1 MADRESGGSAR
12 HSRAAAL
19 ARAARSWKSA
29 TARRASTRARIRAW
43 LAEPEAL
50 PVLSIALGYLV
61 LAAAL
66 VGLTRGTPLIAPGL
80 IMDDTRVVRVEFDVP
95 DEAGTQERR
104 SAART
109 ASPRVYMPDRSTIE
123 RVRATLRNL
132 PMALA
137 GVESLEGV
145 SPELGE
151 AFDLSAAALAEIGAV
166 SVSESE
172 LERWSARV
180 DALVGSLLER
190 PILSSS
196 VLQSVAAGAERIAVI
211 GADAGAGASPRVV
224 EPSALIPVGDPAG
237 RIDELVRSAGFEGAA
252 AASVA
257 AYLRALPSPTF
268 LVNEERTRELG
279 ELRAQAV
286 PIQMLTIAPGQRIY
300 QRGQRLSED
309 QFALAVREQREFE
322 SRRPVLARMLRG
334 LGVVGATLVAVVI
347 IGGYIALF
355 YSGLLKT
362 PPRLGALVGLMLL
375 GLALSCWWA
384 IGYPGL
390 VAIAS
395 TAPTVLL
402 VMVTLVAYDRRMALV
417 IGVVQS
423 ALVSMA
429 LSLGIGSMFVN
440 AVGIG
445 LAVWSLNEIRSRA
458 DIVRSA
464 VIVAC
469 GIAAATLVI
478 GLVERPMVPGV
489 ALELLGDSAWGG
501 VGGFIAGALAL
512 VLLPTIER
520 VFDVV
525 TGMTLSE
532 LRDPRQPLLREL
544 QQRAPGSYN
553 HSLNVAS
560 IAEAAVSAI
569 GGDSLHVYVGA
580 LYHDC
585 GKMNKPQYF
594 VENQFGAASRHT
606 KLSPAMSLLV
616 IVGHVKD
623 GIELAKAYRLPKSLH
638 HYIES
643 HHGTTVVEY
652 FYEEAKRQADADED
666 VDRPAESE
674 YRYPGPKPRT
684 REAAVLMLCDA
695 VESATRAMAEPTPSR
710 IAALVRALSQKRLD
724 DGQFDDS
731 LLTLRE
737 VRKVEA
743 AITKAVTAIYH
754 GRIAYP
760 KGEKLDDTRAAGDPE
775 RTRMAGSGSGD
786 GEGTRGG
793 ERSRSARP
801 A

>member
-1 MADRESGGSAR
+1 MMAEREPTKPVRSA
-12 HSRAAAL
+12 RAAAL
-19 ARAARSWKSA
+19 ARIARSWKSV
-29 TARRASTRARIRAW
+29 TTRQHSFRGRLRAW

-50 PVLSIALGYLV
+50 PVLSIGLGFLV
-61 LAAAL
+61 LASAL
-66 VGLTRGTPLIAPGL
+66 IGLTRGTPLIAPGL
-80 IMDDTRVVRVEFDVP
+80 VMNDTRMVREAFEVP
-95 DEAGTQERR
+95 DEATTRARR
-104 SAART
+104 DAAR
-109 ASPRVYMPDRSTIE
+109 ASAPRVFLPDEAVFTRIRT
-123 RVRATLRNL
+123 TLRNL
-132 PMALA
+132 PTALA
-137 GVESLEGV
+137 GVAQASEVL
-145 SPELGE
+145 PELAVPFGINE
-151 AFDLSAAALAEIGAV
+151 ERLALIR

-172 LERWSARV
+172 EAQAGWNDRI
-180 DALVGSLLER
+180 DALMDELRETPVLTSEALQRVAATAGRVAIVRSAGSL
-190 PILSSS
+190 
-196 VLQSVAAGAERIAVI
+196 
-211 GADAGAGASPRVV
+211 DASPVLID
-224 EPSALIPVGDPAG
+224 PSDVIPLDDPAG
-237 RIDELVRSAGFEGAA
+237 RLMVEVEAAGFDPPLSNAI
-252 AASVA
+252 AS
-257 AYLRALPSPTF
+257 YLRSLGSPTYVF
-268 LVNEERTRELG
+268 SEERTREQA

-286 PIQMLTIAPGQRIY
+286 PIQMLTVSPGQPIY

-309 QFALAVREQREFE
+309 QFALAMREQREFD
-322 SRRPVLARMLRG
+322 SAQPLIGKVLKAM
-334 LGVVGATLVAVVI
+334 GVVGAALVTICA

-355 YSGLLKT
+355 YGSLLKA
-362 PPRLGALVGLMLL
+362 PPRLGAMVGLMLL

-384 IGYPGL
+384 MSYPGL
-390 VAIAS
+390 LSIAS

-402 VMVTLVAYDRRMALV
+402 AMITLVAYDRRMALV
-417 IGVVQS
+417 IGVVQT
-423 ALVSMA
+423 ALVGIA
-429 LSLGIGSMFVN
+429 LDLGMGTLIVG

-445 LAVWSLNEIRSRA
+445 LAVWTLNEIRSRS
-458 DIVRSA
+458 DVVRSA
-464 VIVAC
+464 IVV
-469 GIAAATLVI
+469 AAGLAGATLLV
-478 GLVERPMVPGV
+478 GLIERPMVSGI
-489 ALELLGDSAWGG
+489 ALELIGDAVWAGA
-501 VGGFIAGALAL
+501 GGFIAGALML
-512 VLLPTIER
+512 VLLPSVER

-544 QQRAPGSYN
+544 QQRAPGTYN

-594 VENQFGAASRHT
+594 VENQFGAANRHT

-652 FYEEAKRQADADED
+652 FYQEAKRQADADED
-666 VDRPAESE
+666 IDRPAESE

-684 REAAVLMLCDA
+684 KEAAVLMLCDA
-695 VESATRAMAEPTPSR
+695 VESATRAMAEPTPAR
-710 IAALVRALSQKRLD
+710 IAALVRTLAQKRLD

-760 KGEKLDDTRAAGDPE
+760 KADKAEESKAASDPE
-775 RTRMAGSGSGD
+775 LSRR
-786 GEGTRGG
+786 G
-793 ERSRSARP
+793 ERPSP
-801 A
+801 AKQA

>member
-1 MADRESGGSAR
+1 MAEREPTKPARSAR
-12 HSRAAAL
+12 SARSAAL
-19 ARAARSWKSA
+19 ARVARSWKGV
-29 TARRASTRARIRAW
+29 TTRRHSVRARVRAW

-50 PVLSIALGYLV
+50 PVLSIALGFLV
-61 LAAAL
+61 LASAL
-66 VGLTRGTPLIAPGL
+66 IGLTHGTPLIAPGL
-80 IMDDTRVVRVEFDVP
+80 VMNDTRVVRVPFEVP
-95 DEAGTQERR
+95 DDAGTRTRR
-104 SAART
+104 DAAR
-109 ASPRVYMPDRSTIE
+109 AAAPRVYIPNQATFARIRT
-123 RVRATLRNL
+123 TLRNL
-132 PMALA
+132 PT
-137 GVESLEGV
+137 
-145 SPELGE
+145 
-151 AFDLSAAALAEIGAV
+151 
-166 SVSESE
+166 
-172 LERWSARV
+172 
-180 DALVGSLLER
+180 ALVGAESLQEVLPELAEPFEINEPELAAIRAVGESEELQTTWNSRVEALVEALRRR
-190 PILSSS
+190 PVLSSE
-196 VLQSVAAGAERIAVI
+196 VLQRITANAGRVAIVAA
-211 GADAGAGASPRVV
+211 DAPASASPSPID
-224 EPSALIPVGDPAG
+224 PSELIPLDDTAG
-237 RIDELVRSAGFEGAA
+237 RLLTIVKSAGFQPP
-252 AASVA
+252 VA
-257 AYLRALPSPTF
+257 TSIARYLTSLNTPTF
-268 LVNEERTRELG
+268 ILSEERTREQA

-286 PIQMLTIAPGQRIY
+286 PLQMLTVPSGQPIY
-300 QRGQRLSED
+300 QRGQRLTEE

-322 SRRPVLARMLRG
+322 AIRPLAARIFRA
-334 LGVVGATLVAVVI
+334 LGIVGAVLVTIGV

-355 YSGLLKT
+355 FRSLLAA

-375 GLALSCWWA
+375 GLALSCWWTLS
-384 IGYPGL
+384 YPGL
-390 VAIAS
+390 LAIAS
-395 TAPTVLL
+395 TAPTILL
-402 VMVTLVAYDRRMALV
+402 VMITLVAYDRRMAIV
-417 IGVVQS
+417 IGVVQTAMVGL
-423 ALVSMA
+423 ALQ
-429 LSLGIGSMFVN
+429 LGMGTLFIG

-445 LAVWSLNEIRSRA
+445 LAVWTLNEIRSRS
-458 DIVRSA
+458 DVVRSA
-464 VIVAC
+464 VVVAIGLAVATLIAGLIDRPTVP
-469 GIAAATLVI
+469 GIAFQ
-478 GLVERPMVPGV
+478 
-489 ALELLGDSAWGG
+489 LLGDAAWAG
-501 VGGFIAGALAL
+501 VGGFIAGALTL
-512 VLLPTIER
+512 VLLPTVER

-594 VENQFGAASRHT
+594 VENQFGAANRHN

-623 GIELAKAYRLPKSLH
+623 GIELAKAYHLPKTLH

-666 VDRPAESE
+666 IDRPAESE

-684 REAAVLMLCDA
+684 KEAAVLMLCDA
-695 VESATRAMAEPTPSR
+695 VESATRAMADPTPSR
-710 IAALVRALSQKRLD
+710 IAVLVRKLAQKRLD

-760 KGEKLDDTRAAGDPE
+760 KADKSDETRNYSDPE
-775 RTRMAGSGSGD
+775 M
-786 GEGTRGG
+786 
-793 ERSRSARP
+793 SRIAAAADAAAPPR